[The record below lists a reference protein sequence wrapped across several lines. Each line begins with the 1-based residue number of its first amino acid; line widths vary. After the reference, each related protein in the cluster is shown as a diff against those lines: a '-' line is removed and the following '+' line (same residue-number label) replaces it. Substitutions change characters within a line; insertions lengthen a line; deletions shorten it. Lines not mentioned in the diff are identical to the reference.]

1 MLIESGKIYNFKTE
15 FWPLLGINKGQWE
28 NRKHDLLE
36 WIKNFYDYELLDGK
50 PMRIYIKEVLG
61 EYRPLPRKLNSQEL
75 TAQKRE
81 DYTNFAIAS
90 LGTEFKPNSKAKTS
104 RDAVMAFG
112 HEKYGHTNVEAI
124 ARRFIGPAF
133 DEYGECNHVKRWVW
147 YSTYEP
153 LDNDTLD
160 RWRTILREEHISEDE
175 AANAFY
181 RQEQGE
187 DISKEKEYFKKARQR
202 FKDEFGQAPILVSDW
217 RLKKQN

>member
-1 MLIESGKIYNFKTE
+1 MIESGKFYNLKEE
-15 FWPLLGINKGQWE
+15 FLKELGIGRRAWLE
-28 NRKHDLLE
+28 RKNDLLE
-36 WIKNFYDYELLDGK
+36 WLTKFYNYELINGRPIK
-50 PMRIYIKEVLG
+50 IFIKEIYG
-61 EYRPLPRKLNSQEL
+61 EYRPLPRKGAEVMM
-75 TAQKRE
+75 QKQE

-104 RDAVMAFG
+104 RDAIIAFG

-153 LDNDTLD
+153 LDDDTLD

>member
-1 MLIESGKIYNFKTE
+1 MIEAGKFYNFKEE
-15 FWPLLGINKGQWE
+15 FFQELGIGRRAWLE
-28 NRKHDLLE
+28 RKTDLLN
-36 WIKNFYDYELLDGK
+36 WLSNFYDYELIHGRPIK
-50 PMRIYIKEVLG
+50 IFIKEIYG
-61 EYRPLPRKLNSQEL
+61 EYRPLPRKGADLME
-75 TAQKRE
+75 QKKE

-104 RDAVMAFG
+104 REAIDAFG
-112 HEKYGHTNVEAI
+112 YEKYGHTNERAVAE
-124 ARRFIGPAF
+124 RFIGPAF
-133 DEYGECNHVKRWVW
+133 ELYGECNHIRRWVW

-217 RLKKQN
+217 RLKKQD

>member
-1 MLIESGKIYNFKTE
+1 MIQPGIYLLKSEFFKAN
-15 FWPLLGINKGQWE
+15 GISEKQWE
-28 NRKHDLLE
+28 SRRKDLLE
-36 WIKNFYDYELLDGK
+36 WLSNFYIYELKGK
-50 PMRIYIKEVLG
+50 SPIFIHVIEVLG
-61 EYRPLPRKLNSQEL
+61 EYQPMPRKVNSQGL
-75 TAQKRE
+75 TAQKQE

-104 RDAVMAFG
+104 RDAIIAFG

>member
-1 MLIESGKIYNFKTE
+1 MIESGKFYNLKEE
-15 FWPLLGINKGQWE
+15 FLKELGIGRRVWLE
-28 NRKHDLLE
+28 RKNDLLD
-36 WIKNFYDYELLDGK
+36 WLTNFYNYELINGRPIK
-50 PMRIYIKEVLG
+50 IFIKEIYG
-61 EYRPLPRKLNSQEL
+61 EYRPLPRKGSEVMM
-75 TAQKRE
+75 QKQE

-104 RDAVMAFG
+104 RDAIMAFG

-133 DEYGECNHVKRWVW
+133 DEYGECNNIKRWVW

-153 LDNDTLD
+153 LDKDTLD

-217 RLKKQN
+217 RLKKQD